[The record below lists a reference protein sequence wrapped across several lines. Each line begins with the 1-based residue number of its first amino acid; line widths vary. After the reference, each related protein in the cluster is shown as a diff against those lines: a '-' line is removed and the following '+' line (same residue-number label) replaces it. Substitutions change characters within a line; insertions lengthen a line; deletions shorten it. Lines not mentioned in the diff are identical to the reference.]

1 MRIWRITFVMMP
13 DILVVRVH
21 TSVMSRD
28 DVLEVGDIRVTSLS
42 DGRVV
47 FDPRIT
53 FPETPLEHWE
63 PYYDI
68 FPEYFSGQFFLLN
81 LGVFVM
87 SSADKKIVA
96 DTGFGPHGQMLGADT
111 PAELMDDFKRKG
123 IGLDDIDTVF
133 LTHLHGDHVGWNTR
147 PDSVN
152 IPTFPN
158 ASYRVHRA
166 DWEFFS
172 SAEMMSGASGDTMR
186 RSVLPLEGADVL
198 DLMDGE
204 TELAPGV
211 TAIHTPGHTPGHM
224 SLLLSSGRERA
235 LLIGD
240 VLGSPMHVTEP
251 GLHYWPDH
259 DKPRGI
265 ETRHGLLDMA
275 ESEDMIVLG
284 SHLSPPGWGTL
295 VRWEGRRYWRAF
307 SAVE

>member
-1 MRIWRITFVMMP
+1 
-13 DILVVRVH
+13 
-21 TSVMSRD
+21 
-28 DVLEVGDIRVTSLS
+28 
-42 DGRVV
+42 
-47 FDPRIT
+47 
-53 FPETPLEHWE
+53 
-63 PYYDI
+63 
-68 FPEYFSGQFFLLN
+68 
-81 LGVFVM
+81 
-87 SSADKKIVA
+87 
-96 DTGFGPHGQMLGADT
+96 
-111 PAELMDDFKRKG
+111 
-123 IGLDDIDTVF
+123 
-133 LTHLHGDHVGWNTR
+133 
-147 PDSVN
+147 
-152 IPTFPN
+152 
-158 ASYRVHRA
+158 
-166 DWEFFS
+166 
-172 SAEMMSGASGDTMR
+172 MSGASGDTMR
-186 RSVLPLEGADVL
+186 RSVLPLEGAGVL

-251 GLHYWPDH
+251 DLHYWPDH

-307 SAVE
+307 SAVK